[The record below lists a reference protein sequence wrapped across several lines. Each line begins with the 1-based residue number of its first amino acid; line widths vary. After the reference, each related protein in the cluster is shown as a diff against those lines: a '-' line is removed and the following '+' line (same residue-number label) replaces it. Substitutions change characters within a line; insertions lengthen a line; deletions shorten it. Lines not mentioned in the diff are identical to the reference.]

1 MFLDLVKKQFGK
13 IVTVYLLLLCAT
25 RSLEA
30 QNFIEELSWK
40 GSGPRIIALFIIVI
54 ALVILGFLFF
64 YFRSKSKLLKD
75 ERELSNRL
83 FREYVAKAELTSN
96 EIIKLK
102 QISSQGDLTDLSVIF
117 QSIAV
122 FEVCIE
128 REIDRLKSKNFSS
141 KEISD
146 ECIVLSNIRKKLGY
160 NYLPFEHPIVSTR
173 NIEIGQKV
181 SIVLAGNKISSL
193 HAMVI
198 MNPEQSLRIQIE
210 HGQNDLPA
218 FYPGQQ
224 VAIAFARQGDGLYA
238 IELKVLSFDT
248 ETLVIELQH
257 TREMKRNQLRQFV
270 RIEVN
275 LPMKVRILQAVSE
288 EDKTLVGKQFEA
300 KMVDISGG
308 GLSFI
313 LNRPLVPGQLV
324 CMNFMLST
332 ASFNGQTGKVLKV
345 SLIDVKS
352 ATTYRHHV
360 TFLEIDT
367 PSREKIIKFVF
378 EKQRQINQWR

>member
-1 MFLDLVKKQFGK
+1 MFLDLVKEHLGK
-13 IVTVYLLLLCAT
+13 IVTVYLFLLCTT

-30 QNFIEELSWK
+30 QNLIAQLSWK
-40 GSGPRIIALFIIVI
+40 GSGPRIVALFFIVI
-54 ALVILGFLFF
+54 VIVILSFLFF
-64 YFRSKSKLLKD
+64 YFRLKFKTHKD
-75 ERELSNRL
+75 ERELSDRL
-83 FREYVAKAELTSN
+83 FKEYVAKAELTSN
-96 EIIKLK
+96 EMIMLK
-102 QISSQGDLTDLSVIF
+102 QISSQGNLADFSVIF
-117 QSIAV
+117 QSIAI
-122 FEVCIE
+122 FELCIE
-128 REIDRLKSKNFSS
+128 REIDRLKNKNLSS

-146 ECIVLSNIRKKLGY
+146 ECNVLSNIRKKLGY

-181 SIVLAGNKISSL
+181 SIVLVANKTSSIR
-193 HAMVI
+193 AMVI
-198 MNPEQSLRIQIE
+198 MNPEQSLRIQVE
-210 HGQNDLPA
+210 HGQSDLPA
-218 FYPGQQ
+218 FYQGQQ
-224 VAIAFARQGDGLYA
+224 IAIAFARQGDGLYA
-238 IELKVLSFDT
+238 IELKVLSFDSD
-248 ETLVIELQH
+248 TLVLELQH

-275 LPMKVRILQAVSE
+275 LPMKVRILQAMSE
-288 EDKTLVGKQFEA
+288 EDKSLVGKQFEA

-313 LNRPLVPGQLV
+313 LNRPLTPGQLI

-332 ASFNGQTGKVLKV
+332 VSFNGQTGKVLKI

-352 ATTYRHHV
+352 ATTYRHHI
-360 TFLEIDT
+360 TFLDIDT